1 MIKLLLVGS
10 SGHAGSVI
18 DLIDKAGGFQIAGLV
33 DSFKT
38 EGTECHGYPVV
49 GGLDRI
55 PGLAVAH
62 GVDALVV
69 AIGHNWD
76 RFQVVERIR
85 AGFPGARF
93 PALVH
98 PSAVIGRRTEIGQ
111 GTVVLAGAV
120 INANTSIGDF
130 CIVNTR
136 ASVDHDCELGPFSS
150 VAPGATLGGN
160 VRLGAGS
167 AVCIG
172 ATVIQGVTIG
182 RHSILGAGAV
192 LLRHLGDEAVAYGV
206 PARFIRS
213 RAPDDRYL

>member
-1 MIKLLLVGS
+1 MDRLLVIGS
-10 SGHAGSVI
+10 AGHAGSVI
-18 DLIDKAGGFQIAGLV
+18 DLAEKTTRFEIVGLV
-33 DSFKT
+33 DSFKPK
-38 EGTECHGYPVV
+38 GSICHGFPVLGDLDDIPELV
-49 GGLDRI
+49 GR
-55 PGLAVAH
+55 H
-62 GVDALVV
+62 CVDALVV
-69 AIGHNWD
+69 AVGHNWD
-76 RFQVVERIR
+76 RFQVVERVR

-93 PALVH
+93 PAIIH
-98 PSAVIGRRTEIGQ
+98 PSAVIGTRTEIKQ

-136 ASVDHDCELGPFSS
+136 SSVDHDCELGPFSS
-150 VAPGATLGGN
+150 VAPGATLAGN

-192 LLRHLGDEAVAYGV
+192 LLRDLGDEAVAYGV

-213 RAPDDRYL
+213 RASDDRYL